1 MKEIIKLLKYRL
13 VWLNFVLVII
23 LLLLSFYNYWVVA
36 LFFIVCSNLYDILGY
51 HFTLIRRTT
60 NMPEKII
67 IKSYR
72 INQLMFDIVLLIL
85 LGLYFNWMAAACGAI
100 LKLFGVQDLLYYLF
114 LQKELPLK
122 WTWMKWTPLGF
133 LKGDLSRGEVITQ
146 GIFGCIISV
155 IILLKFL

>member
-13 VWLNFVLVII
+13 VWLNFVLLII
-23 LLLLSFYNYWVVA
+23 LLLLSFYSYWA
-36 LFFIVCSNLYDILGY
+36 APLLFIVCSNLFDILGY

-60 NMPEKII
+60 KMPEKII

-72 INQLMFDIVLLIL
+72 ITQLMFDIVLLIL
-85 LGLYFNWMAAACGAI
+85 LGLYFGWVFSLCGAT
-100 LKLFGVQDLLYYLF
+100 LKIFGLQDLLYYFF

-146 GIFGCIISV
+146 GIFGCIICV

>member
-1 MKEIIKLLKYRL
+1 MNELINILKYRL
-13 VWLNFVLVII
+13 VWLNFFVA
-23 LLLLSFYNYWVVA
+23 LLLLLISFYKVWAVPM
-36 LFFIVCSNLYDILGY
+36 FFIVCSNLYDILGY

-60 NMPEKII
+60 KMPEKII

-85 LGLYFNWMAAACGAI
+85 LGSYFNWVVALCGTI

-122 WTWMKWTPLGF
+122 WTWMNWTPLGF
-133 LKGDLSRGEVITQ
+133 IKGDLLKWEVILQ
-146 GIFGCIISV
+146 GIFGIIICL
-155 IILLKFL
+155 IILLYF